1 MKKKNIAL
9 ILPLAILLSAC
20 SNTVD
25 PAYKDISSRTAPC
38 IDGGP
43 DTVAQKFYDLRVQQ
57 IGNQSGLPDDN
68 LSAQFRPYLSQ
79 ALYEQ
84 IQIARKQ
91 AGNRASSTVNN
102 TQTING
108 DIFTSLREGSTSANV
123 ASASTIPN
131 TDARNIPL
139 RVNLTHQSAGGQSV
153 MWQDEVLMIREGTCW
168 VVDDIR
174 FMGVS
179 APASSLRQLLGDH

>member
-9 ILPLAILLSAC
+9 ILPFAILLSAC
-20 SNTVD
+20 SHTVD

-84 IQIARKQ
+84 IQTARQQ
-91 AGNRASSTVNN
+91 AGNRTSSGVNS
-102 TQTING
+102 TQSING
-108 DIFTSLREGSTSANV
+108 DIFTSLHEGSTSADV

>member
-9 ILPLAILLSAC
+9 ILPLAIMLSAC
-20 SNTVD
+20 TNTVD
-25 PAYKDISSRTAPC
+25 PAFKDVSSRTAPC
-38 IDGGP
+38 IEGGP
-43 DTVAQKFYDLRVQQ
+43 DQVAQQFYDLRVQQ
-57 IGNQSGLPDDN
+57 IGNRSGLPDDN

-79 ALYEQ
+79 GLYDT
-84 IQIARKQ
+84 IQTARKQ
-91 AGNRASSTVNN
+91 AGTRSTTQVNK
-102 TQTING
+102 TQAING
-108 DIFTSLREGSTSANV
+108 DIFTSMREGSTHADV

-139 RVNLTHQSAGGQSV
+139 RVNLTHQTASGQTV
-153 MWQDEVLMIREGTCW
+153 AWQDEVLMIREGTCW

-174 FMGVS
+174 FMGVT

>member
-84 IQIARKQ
+84 IQTARKQ
-91 AGNRASSTVNN
+91 AGNRTSSGVNS

-108 DIFTSLREGSTSANV
+108 DIFTSLREGSTSADV

-174 FMGVS
+174 FMDVS

>member
-20 SNTVD
+20 TNTVD
-25 PAYKDISSRTAPC
+25 PAFKDVSSRTAHC
-38 IDGGP
+38 IEGGP
-43 DTVAQKFYDLRVQQ
+43 DQVAQKFYDLRVQQ
-57 IGNQSGLPDDN
+57 IGNRSGLPDDN

-79 ALYEQ
+79 GLYDT
-84 IQIARKQ
+84 IQTARKQ
-91 AGNRASSTVNN
+91 AGTRNTTQVNK
-102 TQTING
+102 TQAING
-108 DIFTSLREGSTSANV
+108 DIFTSMREGSTHADV

-139 RVNLTHQSAGGQSV
+139 RVNLTHQTAGGQTV
-153 MWQDEVLMIREGTCW
+153 AWQDEVLMIREGTCW

-174 FMGVS
+174 FMGVT

>member
-84 IQIARKQ
+84 IQTARKQ
-91 AGNRASSTVNN
+91 AGNRTSSGVNS

-108 DIFTSLREGSTSANV
+108 DIFTSLREGSTSADV

-179 APASSLRQLLGDH
+179 APASSLRQLLSDH

>member
-1 MKKKNIAL
+1 MKNKKVSL
-9 ILPLAILLSAC
+9 VLPLALLLSAC
-20 SNTVD
+20 TTPVT
-25 PAYKDISSRTAPC
+25 PAFKDIGSRTVPC
-38 IDGGP
+38 IEGGP

-57 IGNQSGLPDDN
+57 IGNHGGLPNDN

-79 ALYEQ
+79 ALYEE
-84 IQIARKQ
+84 IQAARKHV
-91 AGNRASSTVNN
+91 ASRTPAQVNK
-102 TQTING
+102 TPTING

-139 RVNLTHQSAGGQSV
+139 RVNLTHQTASGQSV
-153 MWQDEVLMIREGTCW
+153 MWQDEVVMIREGSCW

-174 FMGVS
+174 FMGGS
-179 APASSLRQLLGDH
+179 APTSSLRQLLGDH

>member
-1 MKKKNIAL
+1 MKKKSIAL

-20 SNTVD
+20 SSVD

-38 IDGGP
+38 VDGGP
-43 DTVAQKFYDLRVQQ
+43 DTVAQKFYDLRIQQ
-57 IGNQSGLPDDN
+57 IGNKSGLPDDN

-79 ALYEQ
+79 ALYEK
-84 IQIARKQ
+84 IQTARKQ
-91 AGNRASSTVNN
+91 AGNHTSSAVNT

-108 DIFTSLREGSTSANV
+108 DIFTSLREGSTSADV
-123 ASASTIPN
+123 TSASTIPN
-131 TDARNIPL
+131 SDARNIPL
-139 RVNLTHQSAGGQSV
+139 RVNLTHQSAGGQPV

>member
-20 SNTVD
+20 SNTVA
-25 PAYKDISSRTAPC
+25 PAYKDIGNRTAPC

-43 DTVAQKFYDLRVQQ
+43 DTVAQKFYDLRIQQ
-57 IGNQSGLPDDN
+57 VGNKSGLPDDN

-84 IQIARKQ
+84 IQTARKQ
-91 AGNRASSTVNN
+91 TGNRTSSGVNS

-108 DIFTSLREGSTSANV
+108 DIFTSLREGSTSADV

-179 APASSLRQLLGDH
+179 APAGSLRQLLGDR

>member
-1 MKKKNIAL
+1 MKKKNIIL

-43 DTVAQKFYDLRVQQ
+43 DTVAQKFYDLRVQH
-57 IGNQSGLPDDN
+57 IGNKSGLPDDN

-84 IQIARKQ
+84 IQKARKQ
-91 AGNRASSTVNN
+91 AGNRTSSGVNS

-108 DIFTSLREGSTSANV
+108 DIFNSLREGSTSADV

-139 RVNLTHQSAGGQSV
+139 RVNLTHQSAGGHSV

>member
-9 ILPLAILLSAC
+9 ILPVAILLSAC

-84 IQIARKQ
+84 IQTARKQ
-91 AGNRASSTVNN
+91 AGNRTSSGVNS
-102 TQTING
+102 TQAING
-108 DIFTSLREGSTSANV
+108 DIFTSLREGSTSADV

>member
-25 PAYKDISSRTAPC
+25 PAYKDISSRTATC

-84 IQIARKQ
+84 IQTARKQ
-91 AGNRASSTVNN
+91 AGNRTSSGVNS

-108 DIFTSLREGSTSANV
+108 DIFTSLREGSTSADV

>member
-20 SNTVD
+20 TNTVD
-25 PAYKDISSRTAPC
+25 PAFKDISSRTAPC
-38 IDGGP
+38 VAGGP
-43 DTVAQKFYDLRVQQ
+43 DQVAQQFYDLRVQQ
-57 IGNQSGLPDDN
+57 IGNHTGLPDDN

-79 ALYEQ
+79 ALYDM
-84 IQIARKQ
+84 IQTARKQ
-91 AGNRASSTVNN
+91 AGTRNATQVNK

-108 DIFTSLREGSTSANV
+108 DIFTSLREGTTSADV

-139 RVNLTHQSAGGQSV
+139 RVNLTHQSAGGKSV
-153 MWQDEVLMIREGTCW
+153 TWQDEVLMIREGTCW

>member
-20 SNTVD
+20 TTSVS
-25 PAYKDISSRTAPC
+25 PAFKDVSSRTTPC
-38 IDGGP
+38 VDGGP
-43 DTVAQKFYDLRVQQ
+43 DQVAQQFYDLRIQQ
-57 IGNQSGLPDDN
+57 IGNKSGLPDDN

-79 ALYEQ
+79 ALYET
-84 IQIARKQ
+84 IQTARKQ
-91 AGNRASSTVNN
+91 AGNRATTQVNT

-108 DIFTSLREGSTSANV
+108 DIFTSLREGSTSADV

-139 RVNLTHQSAGGQSV
+139 RVNLTHQTADGKSV
-153 MWQDEVLMIREGTCW
+153 AWQDEVLMIREGTCW

-179 APASSLRQLLGDH
+179 APASSLRQLLGDR

>member
-84 IQIARKQ
+84 IQTARKQ
-91 AGNRASSTVNN
+91 AGNRTSSGVNS

-108 DIFTSLREGSTSANV
+108 DIFTSLREGSTSADV

-179 APASSLRQLLGDH
+179 SPASSLRQLLGDH

>member
-84 IQIARKQ
+84 IQTARKQ
-91 AGNRASSTVNN
+91 AGNRTSSGVNS

-108 DIFTSLREGSTSANV
+108 DIFTSLREGSTSADV

-131 TDARNIPL
+131 TNARNIPL

>member
-84 IQIARKQ
+84 IQTARKQ
-91 AGNRASSTVNN
+91 AGNRTSSGVNS
-102 TQTING
+102 TQTIND
-108 DIFTSLREGSTSANV
+108 DIFTSLREGSTSADV

>member
-84 IQIARKQ
+84 IQTARKQ
-91 AGNRASSTVNN
+91 AGNRTSSGVNS

-108 DIFTSLREGSTSANV
+108 DIFTSLREGSTSADV

-131 TDARNIPL
+131 SDARNIPL

>member
-38 IDGGP
+38 VDGGP

-57 IGNQSGLPDDN
+57 IGNKSGLPDDN

-84 IQIARKQ
+84 IQTARKQ
-91 AGNRASSTVNN
+91 AGNRTSSGVNS

-108 DIFTSLREGSTSANV
+108 DIFSSLREGSTSADV

-179 APASSLRQLLGDH
+179 APAGSLRQLLGDR

>member
-9 ILPLAILLSAC
+9 ILPLAMLLSAC
-20 SNTVD
+20 TNNVS
-25 PAYKDISSRTAPC
+25 PAFKDISSRTAPC
-38 IDGGP
+38 VDGGP

-57 IGNQSGLPDDN
+57 IGNKNGLPDDN

-79 ALYEQ
+79 ALYEK
-84 IQIARKQ
+84 IQTARKQ
-91 AGNRASSTVNN
+91 AGNRAPSAVN
-102 TQTING
+102 TSATING
-108 DIFTSLREGSTSANV
+108 DIFTSLREGSTSAEV

-139 RVNLTHQSAGGQSV
+139 RVNLTHQSAAGQSV

>member
-25 PAYKDISSRTAPC
+25 PAYKDISNRTAPC

-43 DTVAQKFYDLRVQQ
+43 DTVAQKFYDLRIQQ
-57 IGNQSGLPDDN
+57 VGNKNGLPDDN

-84 IQIARKQ
+84 IQTARKQ
-91 AGNRASSTVNN
+91 TGNRTSSGVNS

-108 DIFTSLREGSTSANV
+108 DIFTSLREGSTSADV

-179 APASSLRQLLGDH
+179 APAGSLRQLLGDR

>member
-84 IQIARKQ
+84 IQTARKQ
-91 AGNRASSTVNN
+91 AGNRTSSGVNS

-108 DIFTSLREGSTSANV
+108 DIFTSLREGSTSADV

-179 APASSLRQLLGDH
+179 APASSLRQLLGAH

>member
-20 SNTVD
+20 TSNVS
-25 PAYKDISSRTAPC
+25 PAFKDISSRTAPC
-38 IDGGP
+38 VDGGP

-57 IGNQSGLPDDN
+57 IGNKSGLPDDN

-79 ALYEQ
+79 ALYEK
-84 IQIARKQ
+84 IQTARKQ
-91 AGNRASSTVNN
+91 AGNRTSSAVNT
-102 TQTING
+102 TQNING
-108 DIFTSLREGSTSANV
+108 DIFTSLREGSTSAEV

>member
-9 ILPLAILLSAC
+9 ILPVAILLSAC

-84 IQIARKQ
+84 IQTARKQ
-91 AGNRASSTVNN
+91 AGNRTSSGVNS

-108 DIFTSLREGSTSANV
+108 DIFTSLREGSTSADV

>member
-9 ILPLAILLSAC
+9 ILPVAILLSAC

-43 DTVAQKFYDLRVQQ
+43 DTVAQKFYDLRIQQ
-57 IGNQSGLPDDN
+57 IGNKSGLPDDN

-84 IQIARKQ
+84 IQTARKQ
-91 AGNRASSTVNN
+91 AGNRTSSAVNS

-108 DIFTSLREGSTSANV
+108 DIFTSLREGSTSADV

-153 MWQDEVLMIREGTCW
+153 VWQDEVLMIREGTCW

-179 APASSLRQLLGDH
+179 APASSLRQLLGGR

>member
-43 DTVAQKFYDLRVQQ
+43 DTVAQKFYDLRIQQ
-57 IGNQSGLPDDN
+57 VGNKSGLPDDN

-84 IQIARKQ
+84 IQTARKQ
-91 AGNRASSTVNN
+91 AGNRTSSGVNS

-108 DIFTSLREGSTSANV
+108 DIFTSLREGSTSADV

-131 TDARNIPL
+131 SDARNIPL

>member
-57 IGNQSGLPDDN
+57 IGNKSGLPDDN

-84 IQIARKQ
+84 IQTARKQ
-91 AGNRASSTVNN
+91 AGNRTSSGVNS

-108 DIFTSLREGSTSANV
+108 DIFSSLREGSTSADV

-179 APASSLRQLLGDH
+179 APAGSLRQLLGDR

>member
-1 MKKKNIAL
+1 MKKKKIAL

-20 SNTVD
+20 TSTVD
-25 PAYKDISSRTAPC
+25 PAFKDISSRTAPC
-38 IDGGP
+38 VDGGP
-43 DTVAQKFYDLRVQQ
+43 DQVAQQFYDLRVQQ
-57 IGNQSGLPDDN
+57 IGNHTGLPDDN

-79 ALYEQ
+79 TLYSM
-84 IQIARKQ
+84 IQTARKQ
-91 AGNRASSTVNN
+91 AGTRSTAQVNS
-102 TQTING
+102 TQVING
-108 DIFTSLREGSTSANV
+108 DIFTSLREGTTHADV

-139 RVNLTHQSAGGQSV
+139 RVNLTHQSAGGKSV
-153 MWQDEVLMIREGTCW
+153 TWQDEVLMIREGSCW

>member
-57 IGNQSGLPDDN
+57 IGNKSGLPDDN

-84 IQIARKQ
+84 IQTARKQ
-91 AGNRASSTVNN
+91 AGNRTASGVNS

-108 DIFTSLREGSTSANV
+108 DIFSSLREGSTSADV

-179 APASSLRQLLGDH
+179 APAGSLRQLLGDR

>member
-25 PAYKDISSRTAPC
+25 PAYKDISSRAAPC
-38 IDGGP
+38 VDGGP

-57 IGNQSGLPDDN
+57 IGNKSGLPDDN

-84 IQIARKQ
+84 IQTARKQ
-91 AGNRASSTVNN
+91 AGNRTSSGVNS

-108 DIFTSLREGSTSANV
+108 DIFSSLREGSTSADV

-179 APASSLRQLLGDH
+179 APAGSLRQLLGDR

>member
-9 ILPLAILLSAC
+9 VLPLAMLLSAC
-20 SNTVD
+20 TSTVD

-38 IDGGP
+38 IEGGP

-57 IGNQSGLPDDN
+57 IGQQSGLPDDS
-68 LSAQFRPYLSQ
+68 LAAQFRPYLSQ

-91 AGNRASSTVNN
+91 AGSRTTAPVNK
-102 TQTING
+102 TQPING
-108 DIFTSLREGSTSANV
+108 DIFTSLREGSTSADV
-123 ASASTIPN
+123 ASASTSPN

-139 RVNLTHQSAGGQSV
+139 RVNLTHQTAGGQSV

-179 APASSLRQLLGDH
+179 APAGSLRQLLGDR

>member
-1 MKKKNIAL
+1 MPFCLAL
-9 ILPLAILLSAC
+9 VVIPLTQPI
-20 SNTVD
+20 
-25 PAYKDISSRTAPC
+25 KDIGNRTAPC

-43 DTVAQKFYDLRVQQ
+43 DTVAQKFYDLRIQQ
-57 IGNQSGLPDDN
+57 VGNKSGLPDDN

-84 IQIARKQ
+84 IQTARKQ
-91 AGNRASSTVNN
+91 TGNRTSSGVNS

-108 DIFTSLREGSTSANV
+108 DIFTSLREGSTSADV

-179 APASSLRQLLGDH
+179 APAGSLRQLLGDR

>member
-20 SNTVD
+20 TSNVS
-25 PAYKDISSRTAPC
+25 PAFKDISSRTSPC

-43 DTVAQKFYDLRVQQ
+43 DTVAQKFYDLRIQQ
-57 IGNQSGLPDDN
+57 IGNKSGLPDDN

-84 IQIARKQ
+84 IQTARKQ
-91 AGNRASSTVNN
+91 AGHRPAATTNA

-108 DIFTSLREGSTSANV
+108 DIFTSLREGNTSADV

-139 RVNLTHQSAGGQSV
+139 RVNLTHQSASGPSV

>member
-57 IGNQSGLPDDN
+57 IGNKSGLPDDN

-84 IQIARKQ
+84 IQTARKQ
-91 AGNRASSTVNN
+91 AGNRTSFGVNS

-108 DIFTSLREGSTSANV
+108 DIFSSLREGSTSADV

-179 APASSLRQLLGDH
+179 APAGSLRQLLGDR

>member
-9 ILPLAILLSAC
+9 ILPLAVLLSAC
-20 SNTVD
+20 TSSVS
-25 PAYKDISSRTAPC
+25 PAFKDISSRSAPC
-38 IDGGP
+38 VEGGP
-43 DTVAQKFYDLRVQQ
+43 DQVAQQFYDLRVQQ
-57 IGNQSGLPDDN
+57 IGTKSGLPDDN

-79 ALYEQ
+79 ALYET
-84 IQIARKQ
+84 IQTARKQ
-91 AGNRASSTVNN
+91 AGNRSATQVNT

-108 DIFTSLREGSTSANV
+108 DIFTSLREGSTSADV

-139 RVNLTHQSAGGQSV
+139 RVNLTHQTADGKSV
-153 MWQDEVLMIREGTCW
+153 AWQDEVLMIREGTCW